1 MTVESDDDLKRL
13 LKEKG
18 YSDNAVWEIM
28 KWYNPDSAKE
38 EHKKCTCS
46 RDSRR

>member
-1 MTVESDDDLKRL
+1 MTVGSDDDLKRL

-28 KWYNPDSAKE
+28 KWYNPDGEKDSQKR
-38 EHKKCTCS
+38 CTCT